1 MTRPTRK
8 PRWDCADEDRWLA
21 YVDERVDDEGLD
33 SPEYETM
40 LHGLAKLVSS
50 APPTGRD
57 HPEARRTE
65 SRFWRDVF
73 HRLDVSAARRQTLSG
88 NLGPLRK
95 LNPGAED
102 CIREPPFT
110 ERGQTRL
117 QRRQAVHQERLAR
130 AAVEM
135 DRIRKILRRD
145 FPDQSR
151 RGITQKAAELA
162 ARRCGVDAND
172 LAEAMRRGTKRVS

>member
-1 MTRPTRK
+1 VTRPTRK

-21 YVDERVDDEGLD
+21 YVDERFDDEGLD

-110 ERGQTRL
+110 GTSPISRGEGSRRRPQNLRRGAAASTRTIS
-117 QRRQAVHQERLAR
+117 RRQ
-130 AAVEM
+130 
-135 DRIRKILRRD
+135 
-145 FPDQSR
+145 
-151 RGITQKAAELA
+151 
-162 ARRCGVDAND
+162 
-172 LAEAMRRGTKRVS
+172 